1 MNSVLYID
9 ESKFFSEPFIL
20 REAAQKKN
28 KKKKETAVAAAI
40 L

>member
-1 MNSVLYID
+1 VNSVLYID

-28 KKKKETAVAAAI
+28 KKKKTAVAAAI